1 MTSLIENISSRFI
14 NPVPHMRAT
23 GLRIDDIGRN
33 RGTMSLPA
41 RPEWLGDPTRGLM
54 HPGALT
60 VLADSACGLAVG
72 ASIKTIAPYA
82 TLDLRMD
89 YLRAAGPE
97 LDTHCAAECYRLTR
111 NVAFVRADVWQE
123 RRDEPIATAQATFM
137 MSTAVTRRPDAAPAA
152 DNNLIVP
159 GAPMPPEA
167 SAGAEAAAAP
177 WTAPASS
184 EAIDIGQPLPYVEFL
199 GIRQAPGSPTLF
211 RLPFQDKLIGNPML
225 PALHGGSVAGFMELT
240 AIATLM
246 AASTRP
252 HPPRPI
258 DVSVAYLR
266 SGRPVDTF
274 ARAQIR
280 KAGRRI
286 AYVHVLAW
294 QTDEAAPIA
303 EMSVHFQ
310 LAEESMPTS

>member
-1 MTSLIENISSRFI
+1 MTTGALAAALAGIPYARFLGVEAVAGTDDTAILRSSR
-14 NPVPHMRAT
+14 H
-23 GLRIDDIGRN
+23 
-33 RGTMSLPA
+33 
-41 RPEWLGDPTRGLM
+41 
-54 HPGALT
+54 
-60 VLADSACGLAVG
+60 
-72 ASIKTIAPYA
+72 
-82 TLDLRMD
+82 
-89 YLRAAGPE
+89 
-97 LDTHCAAECYRLTR
+97 
-111 NVAFVRADVWQE
+111 
-123 RRDEPIATAQATFM
+123 
-137 MSTAVTRRPDAAPAA
+137 
-152 DNNLIVP
+152 
-159 GAPMPPEA
+159 
-167 SAGAEAAAAP
+167 
-177 WTAPASS
+177 
-184 EAIDIGQPLPYVEFL
+184 
-199 GIRQAPGSPTLF
+199 
-211 RLPFQDKLIGNPML
+211 LIGNPML